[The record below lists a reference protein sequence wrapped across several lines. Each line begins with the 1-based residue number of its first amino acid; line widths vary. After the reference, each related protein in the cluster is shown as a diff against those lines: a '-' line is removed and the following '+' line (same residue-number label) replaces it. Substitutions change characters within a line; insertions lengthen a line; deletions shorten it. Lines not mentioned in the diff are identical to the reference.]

1 MMYIGRLKQYTI
13 QLKKR
18 WSSLMTTTTHI
29 YIKRGHRKP
38 KSVVANADDDDD
50 DDDDEEK
57 VVV

>member
-1 MMYIGRLKQYTI
+1 
-13 QLKKR
+13 
-18 WSSLMTTTTHI
+18 MTTTTHI

-50 DDDDEEK
+50 EEK